1 MRAVDKQ
8 ARPPRPRGWSGLD
21 GARTLAAAGA
31 AGVLGFAGTVGVS
44 AGAVAGAVREL
55 HVR

>member
-1 MRAVDKQ
+1 MDKQ